1 VFFGVYVLSVF
12 SVLERLVWGLF
23 LSCLCGMCVVK
34 FVFFCGLFSLVAVV
48 VFFCVDLRE
57 LWDLRVWCTWQV

>member
-1 VFFGVYVLSVF
+1 VLSVF

-48 VFFCVDLRE
+48 VFFCVDFLICWS
-57 LWDLRVWCTWQV
+57 LSVLFSAK